1 MFRFYFVFCL
11 FLSSLDVSR
20 TNVVPVIHTYNV
32 LIERHRKHT
41 YLPSID
47 PSHFSATK
55 KERAAV
61 LRHHRERKEKTEARR
76 GGGAQHDRA
85 HVTRRKHTHRE
96 QQRRRERD
104 DDKSDDDDDADD
116 VRVVRRC
123 FFASKSKRKIE
134 TSSFSSPEIKSFDDD
149 E

>member
-1 MFRFYFVFCL
+1 MCL
-11 FLSSLDVSR
+11 EQTWSLLYI
-20 TNVVPVIHTYNV
+20 TV

-61 LRHHRERKEKTEARR
+61 LHHHRERKEKTEARR

-85 HVTRRKHTHRE
+85 QHVTRRKHTHRE

-123 FFASKSKRKIE
+123 FFASKSKREIE
-134 TSSFSSPEIKSFDDD
+134 TSAFSSPEIKSFDDD
-149 E
+149 EYKQRASFTSQQSFQ